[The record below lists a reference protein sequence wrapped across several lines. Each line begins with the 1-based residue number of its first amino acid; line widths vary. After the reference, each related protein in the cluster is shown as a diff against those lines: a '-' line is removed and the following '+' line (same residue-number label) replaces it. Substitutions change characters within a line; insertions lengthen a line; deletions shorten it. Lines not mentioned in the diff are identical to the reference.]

1 MGGRPYSS
9 GMATYSGRPAA
20 PNTDPDFPGA
30 DLDYDLLDF
39 DARDELDAEA
49 AQDLR
54 EIMTG
59 RPARPGTRW

>member
-1 MGGRPYSS
+1 MA
-9 GMATYSGRPAA
+9 ATYSGGPMAPA
-20 PNTDPDFPGA
+20 PDPDYPGA

-49 AQDLR
+49 AQDFRALA
-54 EIMTG
+54 TG